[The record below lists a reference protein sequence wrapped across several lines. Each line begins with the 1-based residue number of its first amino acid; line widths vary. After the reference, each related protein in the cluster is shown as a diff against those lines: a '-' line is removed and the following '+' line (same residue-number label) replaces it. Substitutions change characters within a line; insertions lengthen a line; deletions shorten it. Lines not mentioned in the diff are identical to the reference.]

1 MSIDQVVSIGL
12 PVNISPPPGSG
23 PAVTAAETRE
33 PLPFGA
39 RLLKGERNWWFLG
52 PGGVARLRDRH
63 VTADGGLRPDAEQR
77 LHESGMFTP
86 AGSAPTR

>member
-1 MSIDQVVSIGL
+1 MSIDQVVSIGR
-12 PVNISPPPGSG
+12 PVSISRAAGSG
-23 PAVTAAETRE
+23 PAVTSAETPE
-33 PLPFGA
+33 PLPSGA

-63 VTADGGLRPDAEQR
+63 VTANGALVPDAEQR

>member
-1 MSIDQVVSIGL
+1 MSIDQAVNIGL
-12 PVNISPPPGSG
+12 PVKLSPAAPP
-23 PAVTAAETRE
+23 A

-52 PGGVARLRDRH
+52 PGGVARLRDHH
-63 VTADGGLRPDAEQR
+63 VSADGALRPDAEQR

-86 AGSAPTR
+86 AGSAPIR